1 LLSPTQQEVERD
13 SNSFLYNTISK
24 PHHTI
29 ELFII
34 KIFKQKVCSSEIF
47 YFTLHHK
54 ALFYMNKDKALESVN
69 EIKELMEKSSKF
81 ISLSGLAAIMA
92 GIYAL
97 VGAYIATQVITPD
110 THLIVAL
117 ELMAIIAS
125 LVLVA
130 AAVTACILSYYKSKK
145 TGQKFFSR
153 LTYRA
158 LWNFSLPMLTGGVL
172 CISILMHEYYDIL
185 ASVMLLFYGL
195 ALVNVSKFTYSSIIW
210 LGYAFICLGVV
221 DCFWEGHSLLFWTIG
236 FGGFH
241 ILYGILFYLH
251 YERKRS

>member
-1 LLSPTQQEVERD
+1 
-13 SNSFLYNTISK
+13 
-24 PHHTI
+24 
-29 ELFII
+29 
-34 KIFKQKVCSSEIF
+34 
-47 YFTLHHK
+47 
-54 ALFYMNKDKALESVN
+54 MNKDKALESVN

-97 VGAYIATQVITPD
+97 VGAYIATQVITPG

-195 ALVNVSKFTYSSIIW
+195 ALVNVSKFTYSSIVW

-221 DCFWEGHSLLFWTIG
+221 DCFCTRIRPDSLSPAGREQTCCAGVQVDFLQ
-236 FGGFH
+236 
-241 ILYGILFYLH
+241 LV
-251 YERKRS
+251 RRSGLLPLLRHLPQRVAVRHPHRASGRYIRQNAVCRG

>member
-1 LLSPTQQEVERD
+1 
-13 SNSFLYNTISK
+13 
-24 PHHTI
+24 
-29 ELFII
+29 
-34 KIFKQKVCSSEIF
+34 
-47 YFTLHHK
+47 
-54 ALFYMNKDKALESVN
+54 MNKDKALESVN

-97 VGAYIATQVITPD
+97 VGAYIATQVITPG

-185 ASVMLLFYGL
+185 ASILWAGTGQRFQVYLFQHHMVRLCFHLFGRRRLFLGRSFIIVLDHRFRRFPYPL
-195 ALVNVSKFTYSSIIW
+195 WYIVLFTLRKKEIINDRSIPI
-210 LGYAFICLGVV
+210 Y
-221 DCFWEGHSLLFWTIG
+221 
-236 FGGFH
+236 
-241 ILYGILFYLH
+241 
-251 YERKRS
+251 

>member
-1 LLSPTQQEVERD
+1 
-13 SNSFLYNTISK
+13 
-24 PHHTI
+24 
-29 ELFII
+29 
-34 KIFKQKVCSSEIF
+34 
-47 YFTLHHK
+47 
-54 ALFYMNKDKALESVN
+54 MNKDKALESVN

-97 VGAYIATQVITPD
+97 VGAYIATQVITPG
-110 THLIVAL
+110 TYSIVAL
-117 ELMAIIAS
+117 ELMVIIAS
-125 LVLVA
+125 LVLIA
-130 AAVTACILSYYKSKK
+130 AAVTTCILSYYKSKK

-158 LWNFSLPMLTGGVL
+158 LWHFSFPMLTGGVL
-172 CISILMHEYYDIL
+172 CISILMHEYYDIM

-195 ALVNVSKFTYSSIIW
+195 ALVNVSKYTYSSIVW

-221 DCFWEGHSLLFWTIG
+221 DCFCEGHSLLFWTIG
-236 FGGFH
+236 FGVFH

-251 YERKRS
+251 YERKKS